1 MPLYTCPGCKK
12 PIAESQ
18 PLDHCL
24 QCDAMNERQRAR
36 NRTRSTSASEGSET
50 VVECTIITVIL
61 RRPSQQYGAGGSSPP
76 SARAT
81 PGPPPSYEDVFPWEA
96 DAAAAGDNRPPPQ
109 ETNAAPRQGPT
120 QVTIPIHPK
129 KA

>member
-24 QCDAMNERQRAR
+24 QCEAMNERQRAR
-36 NRTRSTSASEGSET
+36 NRTRASSASESTEA
-50 VVECTIITVIL
+50 VVECTIVTITL
-61 RRPSQQYGAGGSSPP
+61 RRRSQQYGNA
-76 SARAT
+76 ARAS
-81 PGPPPSYEDVFPWEA
+81 GSPPSYEDVFQWEA
-96 DAAAAGDNRPPPQ
+96 EASAAENRPPQQQ
-109 ETNAAPRQGPT
+109 ETSGMPRRAAAT
-120 QVTIPIHPK
+120 ATIPIHTK